1 LPILADVTDVAAAEV
16 FLAFFHGQEVAC
28 IVWIY
33 DTHTISASYPHRLV
47 FRFENSINE
56 IFFYVVRI
64 GVVQAE
70 GFFFLRFDDDTVV
83 VDGKPY
89 FIIASFHDA
98 GNAGGKGIAAQF
110 TKARNA
116 FIIIGVTGISI
127 VERYSVR
134 IESEPEPFTV
144 GSENRIDI
152 VDGRGILQ
160 VAQIPLLEERW
171 GGW

>member
-1 LPILADVTDVAAAEV
+1 MGSGTVLSVLQTMNMLGIPRYADNSLVVCRNPDIALPVLADVAYVAASEV
-16 FLAFFHGQEVAC
+16 VFTFFHGKVFTG

-64 GVVQAE
+64 GVVQTE
-70 GFFFLRFDDDTVV
+70 GFFFLRFDDDTVA

-98 GNAGGKGIAAQF
+98 GDIGGKSNAAQF
-110 TKARNA
+110 AKARNA
-116 FIIIGVTGISI
+116 FIIIGFTGLSI
-127 VERYSVR
+127 VECYSVW
-134 IESEPEPFTV
+134 IES
-144 GSENRIDI
+144 
-152 VDGRGILQ
+152 
-160 VAQIPLLEERW
+160 
-171 GGW
+171 